1 MMYLKR
7 KMRRSISAALAAAMT
22 VGNVLAVPA
31 APTGE
36 GMYYPLLY
44 NKLFSDIS
52 VKIKRVSA

>member
-31 APTGE
+31 DRGRYAGGKE
-36 GMYYPLLY
+36 HCGDG
-44 NKLFSDIS
+44 KLSGRAESF
-52 VKIKRVSA
+52 